1 MTARKSIPA
10 GLVDELNT
18 TAEQAAKRG
27 AKVPE
32 DHKEPALR
40 DVTVEWE
47 GREYTAEAASFGDYR
62 TFRLLTRMEKNPA
75 VLPDILDRLLGEEQH
90 DALIEASEDETGHVP
105 TEKIGEF
112 LRALFEAAGQGNS

>member
-10 GLVDELNT
+10 GVK
-18 TAEQAAKRG
+18 Q
-27 AKVPE
+27 PE

-40 DVTVEWE
+40 DVTVSWE
-47 GREYTAEAASFGDYR
+47 GNEYTASSAAFGDYR

-75 VLPDILDRLLGEEQH
+75 VLPDILDRLLGEDQH